1 MSLDSDRGTSVR
13 RQEKA
18 DSRGPGEMWRARGWG
33 EEAREVSGFW
43 QVAVTFIL
51 IAWME
56 PALQLMCPRGMAL
69 KLGKAI
75 PEGGWS

>member
-1 MSLDSDRGTSVR
+1 
-13 RQEKA
+13 
-18 DSRGPGEMWRARGWG
+18 MWRARGWE

-51 IAWME
+51 IAWTE
-56 PALQLMCPRGMAL
+56 PVLQLMCPRGMAL

-75 PEGGWS
+75 SEEGWS